1 MKFSDKFTNALSFT
15 ATLHNGQLRKGTQIP
30 YISHLLSVSV
40 IVMRNGGD
48 EEQVIAALLHDS
60 VEDQGGITLL
70 SDIESKFGARVAKI
84 VRQCSDSFEK
94 PKPPWDQ
101 RKKAYVAS
109 IAHKS
114 DDAILISM
122 ADKADNAHTILNN
135 YRKIGEKLWEL
146 FRGGREGTLW
156 YYRACVDAFG
166 NRSNSDLYQ
175 ELADL
180 VSQIEDIAAG
190 GQINLRK

>member
-1 MKFSDKFTNALSFT
+1 MKYSDKFTQALSF
-15 ATLHNGQLRKGTQIP
+15 AAILHNGQLRKGTQIP

-48 EEQVIAALLHDS
+48 EEQAIAALLHDS
-60 VEDQGGITLL
+60 VEDQGGINLL

-94 PKPPWDQ
+94 QKPPWDQ

-114 DDAILISM
+114 DDAILISK
-122 ADKADNAHTILNN
+122 ADKVDNARTILNN
-135 YRKIGEKLWEL
+135 YRKIGEKLWER
-146 FRGGREGTLW
+146 FRRGREGNLW

-190 GQINLRK
+190 GQINQRK

>member
-1 MKFSDKFTNALSFT
+1 MRYSDKFTQALSF
-15 ATLHNGQLRKGTQIP
+15 AAKLHNGQLRKGTQIP
-30 YISHLLSVSV
+30 YISHLLSVSA

-48 EEQVIAALLHDS
+48 EEQAIAALLHDS
-60 VEDQGGITLL
+60 VEDQGGINLL

-84 VRQCSDSFEK
+84 VKQCSDSFEK

-101 RKKAYVAS
+101 RKKAYVAT

-122 ADKADNAHTILNN
+122 ADKVDNARTILNN
-135 YRKIGEKLWEL
+135 YHKIGEKLWER

-166 NRSNSDLYQ
+166 NRSNSDLYH

-180 VSQIEDIAAG
+180 VSQIEDMAAG
-190 GQINLRK
+190 RQINQRK

>member
-1 MKFSDKFTNALSFT
+1 MKFSDKFTQALSFT

-30 YISHLLSVSV
+30 YISHLLSVSA

-60 VEDQGGITLL
+60 VEDQGGINLL
-70 SDIESKFGARVAKI
+70 NDIESKFGERVAKI
-84 VRQCSDSFEK
+84 VKQCSDSFEK
-94 PKPPWDQ
+94 PKPPWEQ
-101 RKKAYVAS
+101 RKKTYVAS

-122 ADKADNAHTILNN
+122 ADKVDNARAILHN
-135 YRKIGEKLWEL
+135 YRKIGEKLWER

-166 NRSNSDLYQ
+166 NRSNGDLCQ
-175 ELADL
+175 ELAEL
-180 VSQIEDIAAG
+180 VSQIEKLASAG
-190 GQINLRK
+190 KMSQRV

>member
-1 MKFSDKFTNALSFT
+1 MRYSDKFTQALSF
-15 ATLHNGQLRKGTQIP
+15 AAKLHNGQLRKGTQIP
-30 YISHLLSVSV
+30 YISHLLSVSA

-48 EEQVIAALLHDS
+48 EEQAIAALLHDS
-60 VEDQGGITLL
+60 VEDQGGINLL

-84 VRQCSDSFEK
+84 VKQCSDSFEK

-101 RKKAYVAS
+101 RKKAYVAT

-114 DDAILISM
+114 YDAILISM
-122 ADKADNAHTILNN
+122 ADKVDNARTILNN
-135 YRKIGEKLWEL
+135 YHKIGEKLWER

-166 NRSNSDLYQ
+166 NRSNSDLYH

-180 VSQIEDIAAG
+180 VSQIEDMAAG
-190 GQINLRK
+190 RQINQRK

>member
-1 MKFSDKFTNALSFT
+1 MKYSDKFTQALSF
-15 ATLHNGQLRKGTQIP
+15 AAILHNGQLRKGTQIP

-48 EEQVIAALLHDS
+48 EEQAIAALLHDS
-60 VEDQGGITLL
+60 VEDQGGINLL
-70 SDIESKFGARVAKI
+70 SEIESKFGARVAKI
-84 VRQCSDSFEK
+84 VKQCSDSFEK

-101 RKKAYVAS
+101 RKKAYVEA

-122 ADKADNAHTILNN
+122 ADKVDNARSILNN
-135 YRKIGEKLWEL
+135 YRKIGEKLWER

-166 NRSNSDLYQ
+166 NRSNSDLYR

-190 GQINLRK
+190 GQINQRA

>member
-1 MKFSDKFTNALSFT
+1 M
-15 ATLHNGQLRKGTQIP
+15 
-30 YISHLLSVSV
+30 
-40 IVMRNGGD
+40 
-48 EEQVIAALLHDS
+48 AA
-60 VEDQGGITLL
+60 
-70 SDIESKFGARVAKI
+70 
-84 VRQCSDSFEK
+84 
-94 PKPPWDQ
+94 
-101 RKKAYVAS
+101 

-122 ADKADNAHTILNN
+122 ADKVDNARTILNN
-135 YRKIGEKLWEL
+135 YRKIGEELWER

-180 VSQIEDIAAG
+180 VHKS
-190 GQINLRK
+190 RT